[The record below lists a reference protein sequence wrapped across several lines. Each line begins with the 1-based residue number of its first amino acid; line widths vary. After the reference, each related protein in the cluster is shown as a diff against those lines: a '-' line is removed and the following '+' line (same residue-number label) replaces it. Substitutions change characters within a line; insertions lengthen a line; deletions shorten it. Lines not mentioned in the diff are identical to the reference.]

1 MMEFENLQT
10 MYNSLEEHQIIVLKM
25 ANGEDIPF
33 DTNDELFIKGN
44 DVLFQSEEHSM
55 RIVNLDH
62 ICSAHILD
70 FKKMSEDMSELK
82 KAMLS
87 KLFEED

>member
-1 MMEFENLQT
+1 MEFENLLT
-10 MYNSLEEHQIIVLKM
+10 MQDSLDEHQIVVLKM
-25 ANGEDIPF
+25 DNGEDIPF
-33 DTNDELFIKGN
+33 DADDKLILKGN

-55 RIVNLDH
+55 KIVNLDH
-62 ICSAHILD
+62 ISSAHILD

>member
-1 MMEFENLQT
+1 MEFENLIT
-10 MYNSLEEHQIIVLKM
+10 MHNSLEEHQIVVLKM

-33 DTNDELFIKGN
+33 DTNDELTIKGN

-55 RIVNLDH
+55 KIVNLDH